1 MGDGSGSNPL
11 GGLGNLL
18 GSGAQPGGAGGM
30 DLSAATDAVSSLL
43 ADPQAMGMIR
53 DLVAEGTPLREALG
67 TTAQRVPAAAPAIQT
82 LLDNPGV
89 LEDISVS
96 MGGFIGGTADGGKPQ
111 EVDLSDAGSILGKL
125 FGGDR

>member
-1 MGDGSGSNPL
+1 MGDGSDSNPL

-30 DLSAATDAVSSLL
+30 DFSAATDAVSLLL
-43 ADPQAMGMIR
+43 ANPEAMGMIR
-53 DLVAEGTPLREALG
+53 DLVAEGSPLREALG
-67 TTAQRVPAAAPAIQT
+67 ATAQRVPAAAPAIQT

-89 LEDISVS
+89 LEDLSAS
-96 MGGFIGGTADGGKPQ
+96 MGGLIGGGADGKAPA

-125 FGGDR
+125 FGGG